1 MNIIYPAYTFRASP
15 TYFAWVKL
23 TCADIHALRSEPG
36 FEGQGLYFHLNHPIR
51 FISITAPIISIESIT
66 DRYTILELDDGSGS
80 TIVVKITRLSKDQL
94 LANHVDSTSNTT
106 VENVNIVSKIGVFN
120 VFIDGHKK
128 LDIGTV
134 IKVKAVIGEFRKVK
148 QLELKRIYVIR
159 STGDEVKEWA
169 EVARWKRDI
178 LSKPWILPPQK
189 LKELDSEDA
198 RERRKQRESEKK
210 KKEYNKAKDEKLAK
224 RREKIERHEAK
235 IEKRRKAIEDEL
247 NGGALKGSDVL
258 WVPWQQ

>member
-1 MNIIYPAYTFRASP
+1 MNIIYPACTFRASP

-51 FISITAPIISIESIT
+51 FISLTAPIISIESIT

-80 TIVVKITRLSKDQL
+80 TIVVKITRLSKHQL
-94 LANHVDSTSNTT
+94 LENQVDNASNTN
-106 VENVNIVSKIGVFN
+106 VENVNIVSRIGVFD
-120 VFIDGHKK
+120 VFVDGHKK

-134 IKVKAVIGEFRKVK
+134 IKVKAVIGEFRNMK

-159 STGDEVKEWA
+159 TTGEEVKEWT

-178 LSKPWILPPQK
+178 LSKPWFLSPQK
-189 LKELDSEDA
+189 LKDLDNEDA
-198 RERRKQRESEKK
+198 RQRKKQRDTEKK
-210 KKEYNKAKDEKLAK
+210 RREYNKAMEEKLAK
-224 RREKIERHEAK
+224 RREKIKKHEAK
-235 IEKRRKAIEDEL
+235 VEKRRKAIEDDL
-247 NGGALKGSDVL
+247 NGGALRGSDVL
-258 WVPWQQ
+258 WAPWPQ